1 MEIAEIVAGRVADTM
16 TEVKTR
22 IRDYCASEGILIPNE
37 AELERIVEPLRYQ
50 IAAMHTDGVEKAH
63 GGL

>member
-1 MEIAEIVAGRVADTM
+1 MTHAETIAGRVNDTM
-16 TEVKTR
+16 AEIKTR

-50 IAAMHTDGVEKAH
+50 VAALHTDSAERSH
-63 GGL
+63 GGV